1 MSTKLVLFLLA
12 TFLSSAVRKSTPSV
26 HKLQPAFPETPVSRT
41 PPPPFFPLIECESH
55 RRLRLRALRTR
66 PQLSRERY
74 QEDHPE
80 ELRFAHLLRE
90 HHRTRQSGVGLGQI
104 FRGGLRA
111 LLQNCGS
118 DGAPEVHEGRG
129 QPGTGHSQRR
139 WVSSSRE
146 VSNLRVSWGFGWF
159 LVMIGFSF
167 SQGERCF
174 AGSALDHETKC
185 VQKFHVIKLL
195 TVNTGNDTL
204 EYRDF
209 KVPTTCVCT
218 YVQDDE

>member
-12 TFLSSAVRKSTPSV
+12 TFLSSA
-26 HKLQPAFPETPVSRT
+26 KLQFPERHRRRFSRLSSAKATGDCVFGLCEHAPNYPENVIRRIIRKNSDLHTYFGNIIEPANPVSVSDRFSGADYE
-41 PPPPFFPLIECESH
+41 PFCKTVDLTVLPKFMKDVDNQE
-55 RRLRLRALRTR
+55 RAIANVDG
-66 PQLSRERY
+66 Y
-74 QEDHPE
+74 
-80 ELRFAHLLRE
+80 
-90 HHRTRQSGVGLGQI
+90 RQVVKFQT
-104 FRGGLRA
+104 
-111 LLQNCGS
+111 C
-118 DGAPEVHEGRG
+118 D
-129 QPGTGHSQRR
+129 
-139 WVSSSRE
+139 
-146 VSNLRVSWGFGWF
+146 
-159 LVMIGFSF
+159 F